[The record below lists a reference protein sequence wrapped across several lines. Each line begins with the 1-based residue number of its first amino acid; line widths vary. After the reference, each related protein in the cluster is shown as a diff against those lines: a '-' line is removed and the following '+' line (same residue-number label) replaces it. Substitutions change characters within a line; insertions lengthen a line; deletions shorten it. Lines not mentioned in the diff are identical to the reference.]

1 MNKNG
6 GEVRG
11 HLGTELGNKADF
23 TVSVYKKHDDDHYS
37 TVSSKDSRYFP
48 FRSFDLY
55 QSRDGLLD
63 LERGSWQSQDMGM
76 SISDSPQGESKID
89 LPF

>member
-1 MNKNG
+1 MNKIG

-23 TVSVYKKHDDDHYS
+23 TISVAKKHDDDHYS

-48 FRSFDLY
+48 FRQFDLY
-55 QSRDGLLD
+55 QSREGLLD
-63 LERGSWQSQDMGM
+63 TERGTWQSQDLG
-76 SISDSPQGESKID
+76 SPISDSPQSKKTD